1 MSILTLATYKSLTGT
16 TSAVND
22 TLINSLIA
30 PVQDQIE
37 QYTDRKFDAADYFE
51 WFPYTSNL
59 FVKQFPI
66 NYVKYLGYSAYVAQ
80 FDSDDYNYQ
89 ITPTGIVV
97 TSSVTFTS
105 TTFLF
110 ATYANLT
117 LLKTAIELALP
128 AITLTI
134 QAGYETMNYRLLK
147 LGTGRQVY
155 GAEKYDI
162 TTSVDNSESNFVQLQ
177 PGIGDAYPI
186 AWGIVNDRPLLL
198 VYNGGYAYADMPSGL
213 QLIMAN
219 VIKEIVSSLTA
230 GGSGSNS
237 SGSGITGIYKS
248 ESIGDYSYTLADGG
262 TTVNGSVIGAA
273 DVAKFVSKFSDDLYV
288 YKKKI
293 I

>member
-1 MSILTLATYKSLTGT
+1 MILTLATYKGLTGT
-16 TSAVND
+16 TSTAND
-22 TLINSLIA
+22 TLISNLIA

-37 QYTDRKFDAADYFE
+37 NFCDRKFDSADYFE
-51 WFPYTSNL
+51 WFPYTANL

-66 NYVKYLGYSAYVAQ
+66 NYVKYFGYSAYVAQ

-97 TSSVTFTS
+97 TSSLTFTS

-110 ATYANLT
+110 ATYTNLT
-117 LLKTAIELALP
+117 LLKTAIEAAIP

-134 QAGYETMNYRLLK
+134 QTGYETMNYRLLK
-147 LGTGRQVY
+147 LGTGKQVY
-155 GAEKYDI
+155 GAEKFDI

-198 VYNGGYAYADMPSGL
+198 IYNGGYAYADMPKGL
-213 QLIMAN
+213 QLICAN

-237 SGSGITGIYKS
+237 SGSGITGIYRS
-248 ESIGDYSYTLADGG
+248 ESIGDYSYTLADGE
-262 TTVNGSVIGAA
+262 TTNDGNTISAA
-273 DVAKFVSKFSDDLYV
+273 DVAKFVSKFSDDLWF